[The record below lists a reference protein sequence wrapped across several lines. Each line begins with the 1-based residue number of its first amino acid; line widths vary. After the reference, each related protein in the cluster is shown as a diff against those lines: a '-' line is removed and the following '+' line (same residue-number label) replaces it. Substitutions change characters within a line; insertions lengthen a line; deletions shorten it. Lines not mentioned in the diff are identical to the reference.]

1 MIELVEKFGAEKWA
15 YISKYFPD
23 RIGKQCRERW
33 FNHLNPSVN
42 KTSWSDEEEW
52 ILFIQHKKL
61 GNKWSQLCKF
71 LPGRTDNTIKNH
83 WNSTMKKKII
93 QIEKEYEE
101 KIKDKT
107 EEEIEKIDEEIM
119 ERCKQIVNK
128 ENEKFYDEKI
138 KNYEKFKNTSLDN
151 KTGILKLKK
160 ILLLRTHSKK
170 TKRRGRKRKI
180 PYDEIINNGNA
191 LINKKSKNLK
201 MKKIKKNN
209 IMKPVM
215 QLLLERKRNKEEFN
229 LPEGFKFI
237 VKTKVRYHNILPPH
251 LIDIIGESKFIC
263 YEIIGDIIYD
273 IFNTSITEPFIK
285 LDAEEDVIIEPE
297 KIHKWTPEVTKCY
310 IDMGKEYKKEG
321 MAACDAL
328 EDGFKNFFKGK
339 NINGETIIHPQQKKL
354 YEEMK
359 LRLKKENKQSKL
371 FFERKREIE
380 GKLEKYKNKKKE
392 DRKKRMEEMKK
403 LMEEKQ
409 KEQQLIQEKFSKV
422 QEKQKQ
428 QYDEKMSKLMERQ
441 NKLKENEFRVAA
453 NHIREGLTNHICLSN
468 CKKVRNEIC
477 SNCKEQIFGYLFKK
491 ISAENN
497 DKFYCELCSTEIN
510 EPMFKIY

>member
-1 MIELVEKFGAEKWA
+1 
-15 YISKYFPD
+15 
-23 RIGKQCRERW
+23 
-33 FNHLNPSVN
+33 
-42 KTSWSDEEEW
+42 
-52 ILFIQHKKL
+52 
-61 GNKWSQLCKF
+61 
-71 LPGRTDNTIKNH
+71 
-83 WNSTMKKKII
+83 
-93 QIEKEYEE
+93 
-101 KIKDKT
+101 
-107 EEEIEKIDEEIM
+107 
-119 ERCKQIVNK
+119 
-128 ENEKFYDEKI
+128 
-138 KNYEKFKNTSLDN
+138 
-151 KTGILKLKK
+151 
-160 ILLLRTHSKK
+160 
-170 TKRRGRKRKI
+170 
-180 PYDEIINNGNA
+180 
-191 LINKKSKNLK
+191 
-201 MKKIKKNN
+201 
-209 IMKPVM
+209 M

-441 NKLKENEFRVAA
+441 NKLKENK
-453 NHIREGLTNHICLSN
+453 T
-468 CKKVRNEIC
+468 KNEIKKEDKEKSKAQKEKEKENSKQ
-477 SNCKEQIFGYLFKK
+477 SNAKSKLNNHTSKEQIITSSKK
-491 ISAENN
+491 TQKNSKTTNSFIPLSPQKQLQKNFNENSN
-497 DKFYCELCSTEIN
+497 EIN
-510 EPMFKIY
+510 SNTKLNSNTKPKKFNTNIKSDLSKLKSISHFDDSQISDIKAFMNLKMEKE